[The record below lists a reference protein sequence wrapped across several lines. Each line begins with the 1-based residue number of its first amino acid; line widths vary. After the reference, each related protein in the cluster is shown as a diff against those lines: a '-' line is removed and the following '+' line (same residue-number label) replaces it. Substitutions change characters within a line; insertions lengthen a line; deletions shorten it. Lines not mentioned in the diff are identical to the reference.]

1 MAKQMGRAYLAALTP
16 MVEAIDRRLRDR
28 LQVIEYSNSPDCVFR
43 LQIINCEGDL
53 QLDDGTRLR
62 RGDRVI
68 DLHLWNEQIPRMP
81 DGAPTLAFARRIE
94 RCVELSLSELAKFLA
109 ARRDLDD
116 IRAIRGN
123 MSLGAQHRSD
133 QSARIAARYGF
144 ERVSQLEPPSFARTL
159 HRLGEN
165 VLVTMLALA
174 RNPGSVRGDTL
185 WRDRTLTY
193 LSRRT
198 LENRY
203 AG

>member
-1 MAKQMGRAYLAALTP
+1 MAKQMLRAYLAAFTP
-16 MVEAIDRRLRDR
+16 MVAAIDRRLRDR
-28 LQVIEYSNSPDCVFR
+28 LQVIEYSSAPDCVFR
-43 LQIINCEGDL
+43 LQIINCEDDL
-53 QLDDGTRLR
+53 PLDDGTRLR
-62 RGDRVI
+62 RGDRMI
-68 DLHLWNEQIPRMP
+68 DLHLWNEHIPLMP

-94 RCVELSLSELAKFLA
+94 RCIKLSLSELAKFLA

-133 QSARIAARYGF
+133 QSARVAAKYGF
-144 ERVSQLEPPSFARTL
+144 ERVSDLERRSIARSL

-185 WRDRTLTY
+185 WRGRTLTY

-203 AG
+203 SG